1 MLNPFLNPA
10 KTLDLSGITWQW
22 IPPANCVLCEI
33 VFLFMIFFLFETFQF
48 SLKVSSFFNYKNGQF
63 EVSTL
68 SSLYRSLFS
77 ISLSCLPL
85 LVSSPNSPHPF
96 NFGSLARVFFF
107 SRSILTLLY
116 LWTTSISDISFL
128 RYDDQN
134 WAQHSRWGH
143 AIDFYNAFIIFSVL
157 GRLI

>member
-107 SRSILTLLY
+107 FQIYSNPPLSLNHLYFWYILFEIWWSELSTAFQMRACH
-116 LWTTSISDISFL
+116 WFL
-128 RYDDQN
+128 
-134 WAQHSRWGH
+134 
-143 AIDFYNAFIIFSVL
+143 
-157 GRLI
+157 